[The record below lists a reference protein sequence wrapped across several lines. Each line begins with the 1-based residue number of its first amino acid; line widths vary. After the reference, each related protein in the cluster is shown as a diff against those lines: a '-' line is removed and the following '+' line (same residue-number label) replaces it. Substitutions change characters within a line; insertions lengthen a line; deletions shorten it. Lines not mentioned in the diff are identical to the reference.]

1 MLEAKYNHDAAGM
14 FRFAQPFRSY
24 AFERREGGD
33 PWLARIELS
42 AAILLADESVA
53 ELLADAPEPFW
64 RHVREALS
72 TARRPAPPGRRLPVD
87 DRTVDA
93 YPPVGDVGPRPVL
106 IDDSQIPGASSRR

>member
-1 MLEAKYNHDAAGM
+1 MGAEHDALVVEALRDLEAVSTRDLIRSARVLEAKYNHDAAGM

-72 TARRPAPPGRRLPVD
+72 TARCPAAP
-87 DRTVDA
+87 
-93 YPPVGDVGPRPVL
+93 
-106 IDDSQIPGASSRR
+106 